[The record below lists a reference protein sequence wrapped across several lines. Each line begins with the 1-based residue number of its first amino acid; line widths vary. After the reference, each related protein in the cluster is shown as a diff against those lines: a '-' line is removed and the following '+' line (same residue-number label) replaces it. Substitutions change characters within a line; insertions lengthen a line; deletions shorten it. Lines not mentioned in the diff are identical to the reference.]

1 MADSLYKD
9 DTTQESVFPKN
20 VLNTIPDKR
29 NDDAFYTLIVKKDN
43 YFDTVDRYIPLD
55 VVSDFS
61 VEGSSD
67 VTSYPL
73 ITGDIMSDHKYDNPK
88 SVSIS
93 GKFSLNGKF
102 NDSFVQGGN
111 VASRL
116 VNIEDYFFACRKYGK
131 LMSIVCI
138 SNDGTRFSMLDNLTF
153 TSIRFKRDYN
163 SMEYSF
169 SLKEVYFFEAD
180 TDIQVAEN
188 VQDPNAV
195 TLGDFESLD
204 FTKEVLSTENVDK
217 WAVNIMHQNGLIE
230 QSFIDMFNKNAKL
243 WGNLNSTAF
252 DVALYASGG
261 ALVAG
266 STVAFVLSLTNPF
279 TAIAAGTIGL
289 LMCIFSFADL
299 VRRNKL
305 IKPFKGYDNDA
316 DNEREIKRFL
326 RVIST
331 IENQISNAADN
342 LGIRCYGLS
351 SSAKKQKMYLTIDN
365 TIYAFYF
372 EKQSTGFWSLAV
384 TDIDE
389 NPIASNSNKLIGFKD
404 IFELKKA
411 DAMFKTSSGTCVYII
426 NLALSYLDL
435 PEDQLKAVLE
445 DQWKNGG
452 SAYLGYT
459 EDEMKSKDNP
469 PSDLVS
475 RFKNEGVYKDITKFI
490 VVATKQ
496 DMEKAK
502 DEFVDNIEA
511 CFEGDLYND

>member
-9 DTTQESVFPKN
+9 ETTQGSVFPKN

-55 VVSDFS
+55 VVTDFS

-204 FTKEVLSTENVDK
+204 FTKEVLSTENVDR
-217 WAVNIMHQNGLIE
+217 WAVNVLYQNGLIE
-230 QSFIDMFNKNAKL
+230 DSFVEMFNKNPSFSGNAKYSAGL
-243 WGNLNSTAF
+243 AWTGF
-252 DVALYASGG
+252 YAGL
-261 ALVAG
+261 ATTLATLIVP
-266 STVAFVLSLTNPF
+266 NPISAVVGIF
-279 TAIAAGTIGL
+279 L
-289 LMCIFSFADL
+289 LIVTLPDI
-299 VRRNKL
+299 
-305 IKPFKGYDNDA
+305 IKHGKWIEPFKAYDNDA

-331 IENQISNAADN
+331 IENQVSNAADN

-411 DAMFKTSSGTCVYII
+411 DAMFKTKDGTCVYII

-435 PEDQLKAVLE
+435 PEGQLKAVLE

-459 EDEMKSKDNP
+459 EEEMKSKDNP

-475 RFKNEGVYKDITKFI
+475 RFKEEGVYKDITKFI